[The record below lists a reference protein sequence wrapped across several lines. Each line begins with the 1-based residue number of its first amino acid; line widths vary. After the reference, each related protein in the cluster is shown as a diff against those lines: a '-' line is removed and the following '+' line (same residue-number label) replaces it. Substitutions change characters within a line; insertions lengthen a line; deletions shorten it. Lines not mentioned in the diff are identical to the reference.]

1 MDYLSAIDQL
11 LTLTDFE
18 RKSRAGEP
26 PDFHLRRME
35 LLLAG
40 LGNPHLATPVV
51 FTWPVR
57 KAREAP
63 AP

>member
-1 MDYLSAIDQL
+1 MDYRSAIERL
-11 LTLTDFE
+11 LTLADFE

-40 LGNPHLATPVV
+40 LGDPHLATPV

-57 KAREAP
+57 RAREAP
-63 AP
+63 AR